1 MLSNNGGGDVE
12 WEECE
17 TKGITMIKLTIN
29 GKLVEVAESATI
41 LMAASKA
48 GIDIPTLCFN
58 EELAPAGACRLC
70 VVEAAMGEKLALV
83 TACDNP
89 VSEGMVVSTDSP
101 KALEARRVA
110 AEILLAQSPTS
121 KKLQHIASRLG
132 LEKPRF
138 TLPANECILCRQCT
152 RACQEV
158 VGAGAISFITRG
170 LGREVEPRVVFD
182 TERCIACGSCAYVCP
197 TDAIKLND
205 ANGKRTIATPSGKM
219 EFGLKACAHCG
230 FFFAP
235 EKQLAYMAR
244 KADLPQEKFD
254 KCLDCRE

>member
-1 MLSNNGGGDVE
+1 
-12 WEECE
+12 
-17 TKGITMIKLTIN
+17 MIKLTIN
-29 GKLVEVAESATI
+29 GKAVEAAEDATI
-41 LMAASKA
+41 LMAANKA

-70 VVEAAMGEKLALV
+70 VVELTAGENHILV

-89 VSEGMVVSTDSP
+89 VSEGMVVNTDSP
-101 KALEARRVA
+101 KAFEARRLA
-110 AEILLAQSPTS
+110 AEILLAQSPSS
-121 KKLQHIASRLG
+121 KKLQKIASNLG

-138 TLPANECILCRQCT
+138 TLPAKECILCRQCT

-170 LGREVEPRVVFD
+170 LGREVEPGVVFD
-182 TERCIACGSCAYVCP
+182 AERCIACGSCAYVCP
-197 TDAIKLND
+197 TDAIKLVD
-205 ANGKRTIATPSGKM
+205 AGGVRTITTPSGKM
-219 EFGLKACAHCG
+219 KFGLKTCAQCG
-230 FFFAP
+230 FHFAP
-235 EKQLAYMAR
+235 EKQLTYMAR